1 MPAPK
6 VPFFLIIDRADVQQ
20 PTEHEPCDDPKAAH
34 AFTSAEKLA
43 AFMNARGRA
52 KWKIDQVTDREGVI
66 VAVAEL
72 YEQGYREICIDP
84 EPDGSGGLL
93 VSLSDLLAVYRK

>member
-1 MPAPK
+1 MSAPEI
-6 VPFFLIIDRADVQQ
+6 PFFLITDRADVQQ
-20 PTEHEPCDDPKAAH
+20 PPDHEPCNDPKAAH

-52 KWKIDQVTDREGVI
+52 KWKIDQVADREGVI

-84 EPDGSGGLL
+84 EADGSGGLL
-93 VSLSDLLAVYRK
+93 VSLSDLLAAYRK

>member
-1 MPAPK
+1 
-6 VPFFLIIDRADVQQ
+6 
-20 PTEHEPCDDPKAAH
+20 
-34 AFTSAEKLA
+34 
-43 AFMNARGRA
+43 
-52 KWKIDQVTDREGVI
+52 VI